1 MSASRTRFRGL
12 APAAALVAIIAAG
25 CMPAAG
31 EPASSPV
38 ADRGSPTPAAT
49 RAATPGPATP
59 AEPDTLRDSGTVAVG
74 ELDMYY
80 EVHGA
85 GDPIVL
91 LHGAYTGIDISFG
104 PLIPILAEDWT
115 VIAVEQQGHGRTEDV
130 DRPLSYEQM
139 ADDTAS
145 VLRDLGVE
153 RADIFGY
160 SLGANTALQIAVRHP
175 DLVDRLAVASAYVD
189 PAGLYP
195 GVLDGIAATSPEAFE
210 GSGLREAYAAVAPD
224 PDAWPVLIE
233 KVKELDLSFEG
244 WPPAM
249 IEAIEAPTLV
259 MIGDSDI
266 VDPAHATRM
275 FQLLGGGVPGDFTGL
290 PDAQLAV
297 LPGTTHVGVLAERTD
312 WIVSML
318 QTFLAA
324 SPTPGS

>member
-1 MSASRTRFRGL
+1 MSAPPTSLRGL
-12 APAAALVAIIAAG
+12 APAAALVAMLVAG
-25 CMPAAG
+25 CMRAAG
-31 EPASSPV
+31 EPDASQAPDTRPTPV
-38 ADRGSPTPAAT
+38 ATS
-49 RAATPGPATP
+49 GPATP
-59 AEPDTLRDSGTVAVG
+59 AEPGTLRTSGTVAVG

-85 GDPIVL
+85 GDPVVL
-91 LHGAYTGIDISFG
+91 LHGAYTGIDLAFG
-104 PLIPILAEDWT
+104 QLIPVLAEDRT
-115 VIAVEQQGHGRTEDV
+115 VIAVEQQGHGHTGDL
-130 DRPLSYEQM
+130 DRPLRYEQM
-139 ADDTAS
+139 ADDTAA

-233 KVKELDLSFEG
+233 KVKQLDLSFEG
-244 WPPAM
+244 WPSDM

-259 MIGDSDI
+259 MLGDSDI
-266 VDPAHATRM
+266 VDPAHAARM
-275 FQLLGGGVPGDFTGL
+275 FRLLGGGVPGDFAGL
-290 PDAQLAV
+290 PDSQLAV
-297 LPGTTHVGVLAERTD
+297 LPGTTHVGVLAGRTD

-318 QTFLAA
+318 EAFLD
-324 SPTPGS
+324 TPPATGS